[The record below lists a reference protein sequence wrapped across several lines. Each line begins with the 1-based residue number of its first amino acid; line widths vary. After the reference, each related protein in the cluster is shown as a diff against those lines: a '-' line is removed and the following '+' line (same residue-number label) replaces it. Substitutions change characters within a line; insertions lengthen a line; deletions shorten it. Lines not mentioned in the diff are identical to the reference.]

1 MGLHGPILVAT
12 DLSDAAD
19 AALRE
24 GHALAATLGAPLIA
38 CHVLPEAFKVRVLFP
53 QDAGIDTPAQ
63 AELERAATAAVRGR
77 LDAVLGAA
85 SPSVPVEIETG
96 SAHAGILAVADRV
109 GAGLVVVGPGATAH
123 RVARGAT
130 GPVLVARPS
139 PTGGGVLAATDFS
152 DPSLPAVHLGADEA
166 RRRGVRFRVVHC
178 LDFDESA
185 YLGGASMPGMLIAA
199 PLPQAMI
206 DDLEQATRGRL
217 TAALAAMNIVSE
229 GVVRRGRPADVI
241 AEAARSAT
249 TALVVVGTRGRTG
262 LARLALGSVAEAVMS
277 HAPCS
282 VLVVPLHP
290 A

>member
-1 MGLHGPILVAT
+1 
-12 DLSDAAD
+12 
-19 AALRE
+19 
-24 GHALAATLGAPLIA
+24 
-38 CHVLPEAFKVRVLFP
+38 
-53 QDAGIDTPAQ
+53 
-63 AELERAATAAVRGR
+63 
-77 LDAVLGAA
+77 
-85 SPSVPVEIETG
+85 
-96 SAHAGILAVADRV
+96 
-109 GAGLVVVGPGATAH
+109 
-123 RVARGAT
+123 
-130 GPVLVARPS
+130 VLVARPS